1 VNNVSFLQNCV
12 TLLTGKGLPC
22 NGLFNDNLSFKLMN
36 EKNNIIKSS
45 DTAKL
50 QEVIIDN
57 RTRIYISPD
66 ADPVEAKSRYI
77 ARFGY
82 KTSATV
88 IAPGTSEKVD

>member
-1 VNNVSFLQNCV
+1 
-12 TLLTGKGLPC
+12 
-22 NGLFNDNLSFKLMN
+22 MN
-36 EKNNIIKSS
+36 EKHDIIKSS
-45 DTAKL
+45 DTSRL

-82 KTSATV
+82 KTSSTV
-88 IAPGTSEKVD
+88 IAPVTPEKVD